1 MIVILL
7 RYLYKF
13 LIKMKKILI
22 ADDDS
27 LVIDLITFK
36 LKKRGYQVEHASDG
50 ELTLSYIIK
59 NQPDLIILDYQLP
72 GISSGEI
79 IKNLRNNTKTA
90 NIPIIILS
98 SSWRERDVLDALQSG
113 INDFMTKP
121 FSPDEL
127 LLRVELC
134 LKKNPQTQA

>member
-1 MIVILL
+1 
-7 RYLYKF
+7 
-13 LIKMKKILI
+13 MKKILI

-27 LVIDLITFK
+27 LIIDLISFK
-36 LKKRGYQVEHASDG
+36 LKKRGYQVVHTTDG
-50 ELTLSYIIK
+50 ELLLIDIIK

-79 IKNLRNNTKTA
+79 IENLRNNTKTA

-121 FSPDEL
+121 LSPDEL

-134 LKKNPQTQA
+134 LK